1 MMLKNQQCDDYKNE
15 YASQLQQTNMHQ
27 NDHYHTHMPQV
38 FQVNMS
44 TCSNATGV
52 SGKYVIIML
61 QVFQVNISLLYSYA
75 TGVSGKYDIVIYLRL
90 KRGMVF

>member
-1 MMLKNQQCDDYKNE
+1 
-15 YASQLQQTNMHQ
+15 
-27 NDHYHTHMPQV
+27 
-38 FQVNMS
+38 
-44 TCSNATGV
+44 
-52 SGKYVIIML
+52 ML